1 MALGTGEGETA
12 VEKVKAD
19 LRAIIVNACLV
30 LLCGLLFAFWIM
42 PMHGAIRQMNRA
54 IKEQRSQLN
63 QLTEQIEQV
72 RKLRTEYNLLCKL
85 VGSPVRAPERGKLS
99 WQLVSDV
106 SELCLRSG
114 LQIDALHP
122 YEASFDRDE
131 RLISLPVEVTA
142 TGTLEALSRFLFELR
157 KLIPITVV
165 DRMAIQMSKGGS
177 EKLQAQMRIVRF
189 VMVERKASGER

>member
-1 MALGTGEGETA
+1 
-12 VEKVKAD
+12 
-19 LRAIIVNACLV
+19 
-30 LLCGLLFAFWIM
+30 
-42 PMHGAIRQMNRA
+42 
-54 IKEQRSQLN
+54 
-63 QLTEQIEQV
+63 
-72 RKLRTEYNLLCKL
+72 
-85 VGSPVRAPERGKLS
+85 
-99 WQLVSDV
+99 
-106 SELCLRSG
+106 

-177 EKLQAQMRIVRF
+177 EKLQTQMRIVRF